1 MKVKCPICGK
11 LAEYEGNAF
20 RPFCSERCKLVDLGK
35 WIEDQYR
42 IPTNEQPGETE
53 RARRA
58 RRARSQQGEKNSAM
72 KIALANSCRFLGGAE
87 FWQVRFA
94 KFLKSQGDEVGI
106 FLRPGKFADL
116 VKQEGFAPVE
126 MKMTSDVDIFSLLRF
141 RSALKSFGPDA
152 IIFNDQRDMRLGVL
166 AAGMAKAPL
175 KIQRKGWS
183 YLKGSFRD
191 KFYYNRLDYVACV
204 SEYIEQLFME
214 KTNLDKS
221 RLYYLPNGVALER
234 FQNADGSALRKTLG
248 TGSDEIILGMAG
260 RLERQKRQADLIRA
274 AKILSGRGLKLRVVF
289 AGEGKERP
297 ALEQL
302 AKELEMTAQVQLL
315 GFVEKIEDFFAGLD
329 IFIFCSE
336 WEGMPNA
343 VLEAMA
349 CGKPVVAANIP
360 GVKELIKHE
369 KTGLLYMPADVNALA
384 SRVERLVKDKPFA
397 AGLGRAARAEIEE
410 NYNERKIFLGFREW
424 LDQKVKD
431 KK

>member
-1 MKVKCPICGK
+1 M
-11 LAEYEGNAF
+11 
-20 RPFCSERCKLVDLGK
+20 
-35 WIEDQYR
+35 
-42 IPTNEQPGETE
+42 
-53 RARRA
+53 
-58 RRARSQQGEKNSAM
+58 
-72 KIALANSCRFLGGAE
+72 
-87 FWQVRFA
+87 
-94 KFLKSQGDEVGI
+94 
-106 FLRPGKFADL
+106 
-116 VKQEGFAPVE
+116 
-126 MKMTSDVDIFSLLRF
+126 
-141 RSALKSFGPDA
+141 
-152 IIFNDQRDMRLGVL
+152 
-166 AAGMAKAPL
+166 
-175 KIQRKGWS
+175 
-183 YLKGSFRD
+183 
-191 KFYYNRLDYVACV
+191 
-204 SEYIEQLFME
+204 
-214 KTNLDKS
+214 
-221 RLYYLPNGVALER
+221 
-234 FQNADGSALRKTLG
+234 
-248 TGSDEIILGMAG
+248 
-260 RLERQKRQADLIRA
+260 
-274 AKILSGRGLKLRVVF
+274 VF